1 MTKNLYRKK
10 IAKFKKSKC
19 IVAENVT
26 KKILNLPIYP
36 TLKLNQILYIAKSIK
51 NELANARSYDSN
63 SSMFAVE
70 WDRLGAPIMQHQHGL
85 FFLLKYVFLFVPDQ

>member
-1 MTKNLYRKK
+1 RKK

-51 NELANARSYDSN
+51 NELKS
-63 SSMFAVE
+63 
-70 WDRLGAPIMQHQHGL
+70 
-85 FFLLKYVFLFVPDQ
+85 

>member
-1 MTKNLYRKK
+1 MDKEKYGIDTRIAYKMPIYKQNLYRKK

-51 NELANARSYDSN
+51 NELKS
-63 SSMFAVE
+63 
-70 WDRLGAPIMQHQHGL
+70 
-85 FFLLKYVFLFVPDQ
+85 